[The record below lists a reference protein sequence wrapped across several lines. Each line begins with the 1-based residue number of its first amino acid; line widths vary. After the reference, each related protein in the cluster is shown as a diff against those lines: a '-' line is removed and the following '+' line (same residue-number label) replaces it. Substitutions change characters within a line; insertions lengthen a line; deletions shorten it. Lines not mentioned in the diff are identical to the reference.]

1 MKDAYTKLQAKYKL
15 PEYDVIN
22 ADFEVC
28 LIEEEDFLIRNIVR
42 KMMEKMEL
50 YAKLIEELVHP
61 ETSLASMYECNNFS
75 SDEKKGHFRLYK
87 RLLYYHRFAL
97 ELDLQYDEKEYAKYI
112 LEFYQE
118 WPGLRKSLISVLA
131 TLKQSWTKETADKS
145 ESGYF
150 G

>member
-1 MKDAYTKLQAKYKL
+1 MKDAYVKLQSKYKL

-28 LIEEEDFLIRNIVR
+28 LIEQEDFLLRSVVR

-61 ETSLASMYECNNFS
+61 ESSLASMYECNNFT
-75 SDEKKGHFRLYK
+75 SDEKKAHFRLYK

-97 ELDLQYDEKEYAKYI
+97 ELDLHYDELAYAKYI
-112 LEFYQE
+112 NEFYQE
-118 WPGLRKSLISVLA
+118 WPILQKDLVSVLG
-131 TLKQSWTKETADKS
+131 TLKRSWTKDLSEKAD
-145 ESGYF
+145 SGYF